1 MRNTDEEYFHD
12 DPVEELSARN
22 MFSKGKLKFKLAGL
36 AAISFLSYSLLG
48 STFATDISMSSGR
61 IEFGQGVVQTIACD
75 NSVTLAPYATFAN
88 ASGASAEYKLT
99 QIRLTDMDTGCWG
112 KDFIIKVYN
121 ATDATPLNLYQTGGA
136 TIYSQIRVFNDNG
149 VFNLQ
154 DAGLTSSEITNITGG
169 FQVTLFNSASPA
181 SVALAPA
188 KNVYKIS
195 IESVNHDSNL
205 TLVNLPSGSMN
216 FVNNTYGIQYES
228 NTAFNFGTGDFTVE
242 AWAKVPTGLSNATF
256 FTAGGNVNVFGGF
269 AFWIESNQLK
279 IRRNG
284 VGADIS
290 VNFESSWRD
299 TWHHYAAV
307 RGNNKYGI
315 YVDGTLVAQGDDPVA
330 GKPAVTHTDPTVGQ
344 LAGFPN
350 NYAYVGQI
358 RNVRVVKG
366 TALYFGANIGTN
378 YFTPQAAPLSK
389 VSGTVLLLLAQ
400 KPGNPTFD
408 SSDYNWVPTSSTPP
422 FTLPTYVAP

>member
-12 DPVEELSARN
+12 DPVEELPARN
-22 MFSKGKLKFKLAGL
+22 MFLKGKLKFKLAGL

-61 IEFGQGVVQTIACD
+61 VEFGQGIVQTIACD
-75 NSVTLAPYATFAN
+75 NSVTLTPYATFAN

-99 QIRLTDMDTGCWG
+99 QIRLTDMGTGCWG

-121 ATDATPLNLYQTGGA
+121 STDSTPLNLYQTGGS
-136 TIYSQIRVFNDNG
+136 TNYSQIRVFNDNG

-154 DAGLTSSEITNITGG
+154 DAGLTSSELTNITDG

-188 KNVYKIS
+188 KNVYRIS

-216 FVNNTYGIQYES
+216 FVDSTYGIQYAS
-228 NTAFNFGTGDFTVE
+228 NSAFNFGTGNFTVE
-242 AWAKVPTGLSNATF
+242 AWAYVTNASSNSTF
-256 FTAGGNVNVFGGF
+256 FTAGGNVNSPGSF
-269 AFWIESNQLK
+269 AFWVEGGSLK

-284 VGADIS
+284 LAGDIS
-290 VNFESSWRD
+290 VAFDSSWRNS
-299 TWHHYAAV
+299 WRHYAAV
-307 RGNNKYGI
+307 RGNGKYAI
-315 YVDGTLVAQGDDPVA
+315 YVDGKLVVDGVDNGTVA
-330 GKPAVTHTDPTVGQ
+330 VADTNPTVGQ
-344 LAGFPN
+344 LSGFPN
-350 NYAYVGQI
+350 AYALLGQI
-358 RNVRVVKG
+358 RNLRVVKG
-366 TALYFGANIGTN
+366 TALYSGTTVGTT
-378 YFTPQAAPLSK
+378 YFTPQEAPLSK

-400 KPGNPTFD
+400 KPGDSTFD
-408 SSDYNWVPTSSTPP
+408 SSEYAHEPTNA

>member
-1 MRNTDEEYFHD
+1 MKDIEEEYFHD
-12 DPVEELSARN
+12 DPVEGLPARN

-61 IEFGQGVVQTIACD
+61 VEFGQGIVQTIACD
-75 NSVTLAPYATFAN
+75 SSVTITPFATFAN

-99 QIRLTDMDTGCWG
+99 QIRLTDMGTGCWG

-121 ATDATPLNLYQTGGA
+121 ATDATPLNLYQTGGS
-136 TIYSQIRVFNDNG
+136 TTYSQIRVFNDNG

-154 DAGLTSSEITNITGG
+154 DAGLTSSEITNISGG

-195 IESVNHDSNL
+195 IESLNHDSNL
-205 TLVNLPSGSMN
+205 ALANLPSGSMN
-216 FVNNTYGIQYES
+216 FVDTAYGIQYAS
-228 NTAFNFGTGDFTVE
+228 NSVFNFGTGDLTVE

-256 FTAGGNVNVFGGF
+256 FTAGGNVNDSGSF
-269 AFWIESNQLK
+269 AFWIESNNLK

-284 VGADIS
+284 LAHPDITVAFS
-290 VNFESSWRD
+290 ASWRD
-299 TWHHYAAV
+299 SWHHFAAV
-307 RGNNKYGI
+307 RGNGRYSI
-315 YVDGTLVAQGDDPVA
+315 FVDGKLVVDTASN
-330 GKPAVTHTDPTVGQ
+330 VTPSITYTDPTVAQ

-350 NYAYVGQI
+350 YYGYVGQI

-366 TALYFGANIGTN
+366 TALYSGTTVGTT

-400 KPGNPTFD
+400 KPGNSTFD
-408 SSDYNWVPTSSTPP
+408 SSDYGWVPTNS

>member
-1 MRNTDEEYFHD
+1 MITPF
-12 DPVEELSARN
+12 
-22 MFSKGKLKFKLAGL
+22 
-36 AAISFLSYSLLG
+36 
-48 STFATDISMSSGR
+48 
-61 IEFGQGVVQTIACD
+61 
-75 NSVTLAPYATFAN
+75 ATFAN

-99 QIRLTDMDTGCWG
+99 QIRITDMDTGCWG
-112 KDFIIKVYN
+112 KDFILKVYN
-121 ATDATPLNLYQTGGA
+121 ATDATPQNLYQTGGS
-136 TIYSQIRVFNDNG
+136 TTYSQIRVFNDNG

-154 DAGLTSSEITNITGG
+154 DAGLTSSDITNISGG

-205 TLVNLPSGSMN
+205 TLANLPSGSMN
-216 FVNNTYGIQYES
+216 FVDTAYGIQY
-228 NTAFNFGTGDFTVE
+228 APDPVFNFGTGDFTVE

-256 FTAGGNVNVFGGF
+256 FTAGGNVNDAGSF
-269 AFWIESNQLK
+269 AFWVEGGQLK
-279 IRRNG
+279 IRQNG
-284 VGADIS
+284 LNHPDIS
-290 VNFESSWRD
+290 VNFENSWRD
-299 TWHHYAAV
+299 SWHHYAAV

-315 YVDGTLVAQGDDPVA
+315 YVDGKLVAQRDDPVS
-330 GKPAVTHTDPTVGQ
+330 GKPGVIYTNPTVAQ
-344 LAGFPN
+344 LSGFPGF
-350 NYAYVGQI
+350 YAFVGEI

-366 TALYFGANIGTN
+366 TALYSGTTVGTT

-408 SSDYNWVPTSSTPP
+408 SSDYNWVPTTSTPP
-422 FTLPTYVAP
+422 FTYPTYVAP

>member
-1 MRNTDEEYFHD
+1 MSDIDDEYFHD
-12 DPVEELSARN
+12 DPVEESAAKN
-22 MFSKGKLKFKLAGL
+22 IFAKGRLKIQLAGL
-36 AAISFLSYSLLG
+36 AVISVFSYTLLG
-48 STFATDISMSSGR
+48 STFATNISMSTGR
-61 IEFGQGVVQTIACD
+61 VEFGQGIIQALACD
-75 NSVTLAPYATFAN
+75 NSVTITPYATFAN
-88 ASGASAEYKLT
+88 ASGASAAYKLT
-99 QIRLTDMDTGCWG
+99 AIRVTDMGAGCWG

-121 ATDATPLNLYQTGGA
+121 STDSTPLNIYQTGGS
-136 TIYSQIRVFNDNG
+136 TNYSQIRVFNDNG

-154 DAGLTSSEITNITGG
+154 DSGLTSNEISNITGG

-181 SVALAPA
+181 SVALASA
-188 KNVYKIS
+188 TNVYKVS
-195 IESVNHDSNL
+195 IESVNHDAAL

-269 AFWIESNQLK
+269 AFWIEANQLK

-290 VNFESSWRD
+290 VNFENSWRD
-299 TWHHYAAV
+299 SWHHYAAV

-315 YVDGTLVAQGDDPVA
+315 YVDGKLVAQGDDPVS
-330 GKPAVTHTDPTVGQ
+330 GKPAVTHTNPTVAQ

-350 NYAYVGQI
+350 NYAFVGQI

-366 TALYFGANIGTN
+366 TALYYGPTLGTT

-389 VSGTVLLLLAQ
+389 VTGTVLLLLAQ
-400 KPGNPTFD
+400 KPSDPTFD
-408 SSDYNWVPTSSTPP
+408 SSDYNWVPTNA
-422 FTLPTYVAP
+422 FTLPSYVAP

>member
-1 MRNTDEEYFHD
+1 
-12 DPVEELSARN
+12 
-22 MFSKGKLKFKLAGL
+22 
-36 AAISFLSYSLLG
+36 LLG

-61 IEFGQGVVQTIACD
+61 VEFGQGVVQTIAFD
-75 NSVTLAPYATFAN
+75 NSVTLTPYATFAN

-99 QIRLTDMDTGCWG
+99 QIRLTDMGAGCWG

-121 ATDATPLNLYQTGGA
+121 STDSTPLNLYQTGGS
-136 TIYSQIRVFNDNG
+136 TTYSQIRVFNDNG

-154 DAGLTSSEITNITGG
+154 DAGLTSSELTNITDG

-181 SVALAPA
+181 SVALSPA

-216 FVNNTYGIQYES
+216 FVDTAYGIQYAS
-228 NTAFNFGTGDFTVE
+228 NSVFNFGTDNFTVE
-242 AWAKVPTGLSNATF
+242 AWAKVPSGLSNATF
-256 FTAGGNVNVFGGF
+256 FTAGGNVNDAGSF
-269 AFWIESNQLK
+269 AFWIEGNQLK

-284 VGADIS
+284 LAHPDIA
-290 VNFESSWRD
+290 VAFNASWRD
-299 TWHHYAAV
+299 SWHHFAAV
-307 RGNNKYGI
+307 RGNGRYSI
-315 YVDGTLVAQGDDPVA
+315 FVDGKLVVDTTSN
-330 GKPAVTHTDPTVGQ
+330 VTPSITFTDPTVAQ

-366 TALYFGANIGTN
+366 TALYSGTTVGTT
-378 YFTPQAAPLSK
+378 YFTPQAAPLGK

-400 KPGNPTFD
+400 KPGNSTFD
-408 SSDYNWVPTSSTPP
+408 SSDYNWVPTNS

>member
-1 MRNTDEEYFHD
+1 
-12 DPVEELSARN
+12 
-22 MFSKGKLKFKLAGL
+22 
-36 AAISFLSYSLLG
+36 
-48 STFATDISMSSGR
+48 MSSGR
-61 IEFGQGVVQTIACD
+61 VEFGQGVTQTTACD
-75 NSVTLAPYATFAN
+75 SSVTITPFATFAN

-121 ATDATPLNLYQTGGA
+121 ATDATPLNLYQTGGS
-136 TIYSQIRVFNDNG
+136 TTYSQIRVFNDNG

-169 FQVTLFNSASPA
+169 FQVALFNSASPA

-216 FVNNTYGIQYES
+216 FVDSTYGIQYAS
-228 NTAFNFGTGDFTVE
+228 NSVFNFGTGDLTVE

-256 FTAGGNVNVFGGF
+256 FTAGGNVNVVGSF
-269 AFWIESNQLK
+269 AFWIESNNLK

-284 VGADIS
+284 LEHTDIT
-290 VNFESSWRD
+290 VAFNASWRD
-299 TWHHYAAV
+299 SWHHFAAV
-307 RGNNKYGI
+307 RGNGRYSI
-315 YVDGTLVAQGDDPVA
+315 FVDGKLVVDTDSN
-330 GKPAVTHTDPTVGQ
+330 VTPSITYTDPTVAQ
-344 LAGFPN
+344 LAGYPN
-350 NYAYVGQI
+350 YYGYVGQI

-366 TALYFGANIGTN
+366 TALYSGTTVGTT
-378 YFTPQAAPLSK
+378 YFTPQEAPLSK
-389 VSGTVLLLLAQ
+389 VAGTVLLLLAQ
-400 KPGNPTFD
+400 KPGNSTFD
-408 SSDYNWVPTSSTPP
+408 SSDYGWVPTNS